1 MNQQL
6 IKINENLGAVSD
18 EHGNI
23 KLIDKTTNTYS
34 FQEILEIE
42 NEIEDNDI
50 GLNNIEKEIK
60 KTTDFILCHTSLNIG
75 SLLFAFLMVIDL
87 ILNLNIHYIGFYLIT
102 IGLIELPAYSIFGS
116 QTMKKRKLE
125 EMQKMKIE
133 ISSNQEVLKKNL
145 QIMQRKVQY
154 HDYNSQNNLTYM
166 TDFNNE
172 QNHNNIQVLSLKR
185 SKRY

>member
-42 NEIEDNDI
+42 NEIEVNDI
-50 GLNNIEKEIK
+50 KLNNSEEEIQK
-60 KTTDFILCHTSLNIG
+60 ISHRINTHKANNMIVLMLTIY
-75 SLLFAFLMVIDL
+75 LLF
-87 ILNLNIHYIGFYLIT
+87 NLNIASVIIYLIFLLCLEVPT
-102 IGLIELPAYSIFGS
+102 HVIYGS
-116 QTMKKRKLE
+116 LKKLQKQLAEVQKL
-125 EMQKMKIE
+125 KIE
-133 ISSNQEVLKKNL
+133 TATNQEVLKKNL